1 VGDSARDRAERR
13 IERAREMY
21 DRHGHVFHVLWVA
34 VAVVIVLAGVVMTVF
49 PGPAA
54 VVVPFGMAMLAVVF
68 GWARKLLLGGVD
80 HGADAVEYV
89 RDTSTLAKVLAVA
102 AVAAIAG
109 GILAWFLL

>member
-1 VGDSARDRAERR
+1 VGDSARDRAEQR
-13 IERAREMY
+13 IDRAREVY

-34 VAVVIVLAGVVMTVF
+34 VAVIIILGGLAMTVL

-54 VVVPFGMAMLAVVF
+54 VVVPFGMAMLGVVF

-80 HGADAVEYV
+80 HSADAVQYV
-89 RDTSTLAKVLAVA
+89 RDASTLAKVLTVA

-109 GILAWFLL
+109 GIVAWFLL